1 MKTRVLVVEDN
12 RYMLD
17 YFEKMFERDDRFV

>member
-1 MKTRVLVVEDN
+1 MKPQVLVVEDN